1 MAQNPTIT
9 FNVGSS
15 GLGQPADGN
24 DHLSSMIFYGASLPS
39 GFGSSD
45 RVKQVF
51 SLQQAEDLGID
62 NTCSDGTG
70 ATGAGFTVTAVG
82 ATNDIVVV
90 KVSEVYGSVDLGT
103 YTRSSTDTTVTL
115 VALGIKNAINALT
128 SEHGYV
134 ASNTAGVLTIVAPK
148 RMGIFLNSSG
158 VTAVITGTITTGTPT
173 TWSGGVGSLF
183 AIWHYHVSEFFR
195 MNPQGILWIGVY
207 TYNSLFTEIKTV
219 QDFSLSQIRQCMVYV
234 NGTAFTTAQVTA
246 MQTICDTLYSE
257 NQPLV
262 VIYNPD
268 ITTLTTL
275 AALYNL
281 NGLDSECVSVNIGQ
295 DLSGQGNLLYLTVGG
310 SIGSGGTEL
319 GALSRAL
326 VSQNIAWTGQFRI
339 DSGSEFDKIQFSNG
353 VAYVG
358 TPVSALNSLTTYK
371 YNYLKKFGND
381 YPGSFFNL
389 DVTSTASTSDFAR
402 IRNNRT
408 MQKAVRNLRVAILP
422 YLNSPIDLNPD
433 GTLGQDVISQFKA
446 VCESALDQMKSNG
459 EISQRQINIDGT
471 QDILSTNTLVIGVK
485 IIPVGSAEQISVNIG
500 FATALS

>member
-1 MAQNPTIT
+1 MVNPTIT

-24 DHLSSMIFYGASLPS
+24 DHLSSMIFYGSTLPS

-45 RVKQVF
+45 RIKEVF
-51 SLQQAEDLGID
+51 SVQQAEDLGID

-82 ATNDIVVV
+82 AAGDTMLI
-90 KVSEVYGSVDLGT
+90 KVAEVYGSVTIGT
-103 YTRSSTDTTVTL
+103 YVRASTDTTVTL
-115 VALGIKNAINALT
+115 VATGIKNAINAGT

-134 ASNTAGVLTIVAPK
+134 ASSSVAVLTVVAPK
-148 RMGIFLNSSG
+148 RMGLFLNGS
-158 VTAVITGTITTGTPT
+158 TIAAVITGTITTGTPT
-173 TWSGGVGSLF
+173 NWANGVGSIF

-195 MNPQGILWIGVY
+195 ENPQGVLWIGVY
-207 TYNSLFTEIKTV
+207 AYNSLFTEIKTV
-219 QDFSLSQIRQCMVYV
+219 QDFALSQVRQCMVYV
-234 NGTAFTTAQVTA
+234 NGTAFATSQVTA
-246 MQTICDTLYSE
+246 IQAVCDTLTSE

-262 VIYNPD
+262 VVYNPD
-268 ITTLTTL
+268 TTTLTTL
-275 AALYNL
+275 ASLPNL

-295 DLSGQGNLLYLTVGG
+295 DLSGQGNLLYATVGG

-319 GALSRAL
+319 GCLSRAL
-326 VSQNIAWTGQFRI
+326 VSENIAWTGQFRI
-339 DSGSEFDKIQFSNG
+339 DSGSEFDKLQFSNG
-353 VAYVG
+353 VAYIG
-358 TPVSALNSLTTYK
+358 TPVSSLNLLTTYK

-408 MQKAVRNLRVAILP
+408 MQKATRQLRISLLP
-422 YLNSPIDLNPD
+422 YLNSPIELNAD

-446 VCESALDQMKSNG
+446 VCESTLDQMKSAG

-471 QDILSTNTLVIGVK
+471 QDILSTNTLTIGVK
-485 IIPVGSAEQISVNIG
+485 IIPIGSAEQISVNIG
-500 FATALS
+500 FATSLS